1 MIVAQS
7 RPWQRLP
14 EIVLPEGGACVYNQS
29 THTFMKGFGFPR
41 MSNADRPLRVALFSE
56 TFLPKLDGVVTVM
69 CLLMDHLRSIGAEA
83 IMFSGGHHVES
94 YQGFPVV
101 SITPSLPMP
110 MYPEVKMS
118 IPRKQTFNRLQ
129 QFNPDIVHIASPFH
143 TGLRFI
149 SFARR
154 LNKPL
159 VMSFHT
165 HLMEMARFYKLGF
178 LQRPLWAI
186 NRYVYSKADYRWA
199 TSKRVQAELLAHN
212 FGPTGLWRRGVDP
225 AIFSPSHRDEAMRAR
240 LTDGHP
246 ERTLLLFV
254 GRVAPEKQ
262 IEQIKPVL
270 EAVPNTHLAIVGD
283 GPFRDKLEKIY
294 AGLPVTFAGY
304 LKGKEL
310 STAYCAADIF
320 TFPSAIE
327 TFGLVVA
334 EAMATGLP
342 VVTSRVGGI
351 PELIESG
358 VNGYIFEPDD
368 IAQMIAYVR
377 ELAANEPKRKAM
389 GQRAHQ
395 SVQHLTWPAIMDEFV
410 ADYRRIIA
418 DHLAKQTNTAY

>member
-1 MIVAQS
+1 MS
-7 RPWQRLP
+7 SP
-14 EIVLPEGGACVYNQS
+14 E
-29 THTFMKGFGFPR
+29 
-41 MSNADRPLRVALFSE
+41 RPLRVALFSE

-69 CLLMDHLRSIGAEA
+69 CLLMDHLKSIGVEVM
-83 IMFSGGHHVES
+83 MFSGGKHPES

-101 SITPSLPMP
+101 SITPGLPMP
-110 MYPEVKMS
+110 MYPEITMS
-118 IPRKQTFNRLQ
+118 LPRKGTFEKLKA
-129 QFNPDIVHIASPFH
+129 FDPDIVHVASPFH

-149 SFARR
+149 WFARK

-165 HLMEMARFYKLGF
+165 HVMDMAKFYKLGF
-178 LQRPLWAI
+178 LQKPLWSI
-186 NRYVYSKADYRWA
+186 NRYFYAKADYRWA
-199 TSKRVQAELLAHN
+199 TSKRVQAELIAHN
-212 FGPTGLWRRGVDP
+212 FGPTGIWRRGVDP
-225 AIFSPSHRDEAMRAR
+225 EVFSPKHRDEAVRHR

-262 IEQIKPVL
+262 IEQIKHVL
-270 EAVPNTHLAIVGD
+270 ETVPNTHLAIIGD

-294 AGLPVTFAGY
+294 EGLPVTFAGY
-304 LKGKEL
+304 LKGQDL
-310 STAYCAADIF
+310 SAAYCAADIF
-320 TFPSAIE
+320 VFPSAIE

-358 VNGYIFEPDD
+358 VNGYIFEPNDV
-368 IAQMIAYVR
+368 AQMSAYVQ
-377 ELAANEPKRKAM
+377 ELASDENKRKAM
-389 GQRAHQ
+389 GQKAHE

-410 ADYRRIIA
+410 ADYHRVIA
-418 DHLAKQTNTAY
+418 DFHTRKQSSSK